1 MKLLL
6 RFRWVA
12 VVLFIGLLSFAPSLW
27 AQDEDELE
35 ELGQEEV
42 KCEPDTIITGY
53 EKFKSDTVSEQQIA
67 IWYSFGQEDYKYK
80 HYEKAIPYFWK
91 VAMNDRTGKF
101 KVVYSKLADC
111 YYRLGKPDST
121 LLAAYAGLKRFP
133 NYARLHFW
141 AGFVH
146 DRLGQIKCAIPHYE
160 FMVKKYPNQKEY
172 WSKLAYLYYKVD
184 DPKAIEAQQKVVEL
198 DPKDLEAGRLL
209 AEIMSHFGEDPL
221 KALEDLFKKDPSNVE
236 NAMRFGK
243 EAYNAG
249 EYEKAIEAFKAVL
262 KVDPKNT
269 TALEYLGRSY
279 EGLSRYTDAIRTYK
293 QILKIEP
300 KNVKIM
306 SLIASVYAVMNDFT
320 SAMVYVN
327 KAKRIDPKNGLPYM
341 VAAEVYESAVTYC
354 SNKRG
359 KKEFT
364 YDDKL
369 VYKRAADEY
378 KKAMRDPNY
387 ASDAKKRLKQLAN
400 LVPTKEDYFL
410 HSNRM
415 KPKDKCYS
423 WIK

>member
-1 MKLLL
+1 MKLLR
-6 RFRWVA
+6 RFHWVFLLL
-12 VVLFIGLLSFAPSLW
+12 VLGLLSFASSGM
-27 AQDEDELE
+27 AQDDDELE
-35 ELGQEEV
+35 ELTQEAV
-42 KCEPDTIITGY
+42 KCKPDTIITGY
-53 EKFKSDTVSEQQIA
+53 EKFKSDTISDQQVA

-101 KVVYSKLADC
+101 KVVYSKLADS
-111 YYRLGKPDST
+111 YYRLGKRDSV
-121 LLAAYAGLKRFP
+121 LLAAYAGLQRFP
-133 NYARLHFW
+133 DYARLHFW

-146 DRLGQIKCAIPHYE
+146 DQLGQIQCAIPHYE
-160 FMVKKYPNQKEY
+160 FMVKKYPKRKEY
-172 WSKLAYLYYKVD
+172 WAKLAYLYYKMD

-198 DPKDLEAGRLL
+198 DPNDLEAGRLL
-209 AEIMSHFGEDPL
+209 AEIMNHFGEDPL
-221 KALEDLFKKDPSNVE
+221 KALEDLFRKDPSNVE

-249 EYEKAIEAFKAVL
+249 EYDKAIEAFQAVL
-262 KVDPKNT
+262 KQDSKNV

-279 EGLSRYTDAIRTYK
+279 EGLSRYNEAIRTYK
-293 QILKIEP
+293 QILKINP

-306 SLIASVYAVMNDFT
+306 SLIASVYTLKNDFV
-320 SAMVYVN
+320 SAMTYVN
-327 KAKRIDPKNGLPYM
+327 KAKRIDPNNGLPYM
-341 VAAEVYESAVTYC
+341 IAAEVYEAAVTYC

-359 KKEFT
+359 KREFT

-378 KKAMRDPNY
+378 RKAMRDPNY
-387 ASDAKKRLKQLAN
+387 ASDAKKRLNQLAN